1 LAADI
6 GLALRR
12 LVAVRAEYR
21 CEYCILHEEDAYSPH
36 QIDHIISRKH
46 GGNSTSGNL
55 AYACLR
61 CNAWKGTDIGSA
73 DPRTGRIVRL
83 FHPRR
88 DVWDD
93 HFGMRGPL
101 IAPLTDVGRATA
113 AVLKLNL
120 EKRVAERQLLI
131 EVGRYPR

>member
-1 LAADI
+1 
-6 GLALRR
+6 
-12 LVAVRAEYR
+12 VRAGFR
-21 CEYCILHEEDAYSPH
+21 GEYCIPHEDDSYSPH

-46 GGNSTSGNL
+46 GGNSKSGNL

-101 IAPLTDVGRATA
+101 IAALTDVGRATA

>member
-1 LAADI
+1 
-6 GLALRR
+6 
-12 LVAVRAEYR
+12 LVAVCAGYR
-21 CEYCILHEEDAYSPH
+21 CEYCILHEEDSYSPH

-46 GGNSTSGNL
+46 GGSSTSGNL
-55 AYACLR
+55 AFACLR
-61 CNAWKGTDIGSA
+61 CNAWKGTDIGAA
-73 DPRTGRIVRL
+73 DPRTGRIVRF

-113 AVLKLNL
+113 AVLKFNF
-120 EKRVAERQLLI
+120 EKRVAERRLLI
-131 EVGRYPR
+131 EMGRYPR